1 MFLNMTTIEKKLRR
15 YEKMNISKFVGKYVR
30 LTLND
35 EPEPIEGRLEYG
47 KFFEADGCDYWVYME
62 DWIVRGIPSYR
73 IKEIEEI

>member
-1 MFLNMTTIEKKLRR
+1 MKKDEL
-15 YEKMNISKFVGKYVR
+15 SKLVGKYVR

-47 KFFEADGCDYWVYME
+47 KFFEADGCDYWVYLE
-62 DWIVRGIPSYR
+62 DGIVRGIPSYR